1 MYICMY
7 ACMHV
12 YMHACVYVCMY
23 VCRWMH
29 ACRQACMMYVCKSHF
44 VGKFQKFCICIT
56 GGSVQLLL
64 GSKDS
69 SGLRVCKVMNRPE

>member
-1 MYICMY
+1 
-7 ACMHV
+7 
-12 YMHACVYVCMY
+12 
-23 VCRWMH
+23 
-29 ACRQACMMYVCKSHF
+29 MMYVCKSHF